1 MISILSLLSL
11 PLFHNLAH
19 AGTIYHSNF
28 TSSLSPFSACNVE
41 SPSYST
47 ATDGNLTVYF
57 DESYYD
63 GTRDRKGAEVC
74 VFEDG
79 TSTNVPQMTKEG
91 WQGFS
96 IYVPSDTY
104 PTDKSAIIAQQFCP
118 GGCSSWCGTVEIVN
132 NTLQTT
138 HRAACSTGTTATLV
152 DDIER
157 DAWHSVVVHMRVSEE
172 SEGAYEVWWDG
183 EQVYSVEDIDV
194 GFGTWDDNDTL
205 TTGWYFKNGEY
216 CFDVDAYTN
225 ATRTLYFDN
234 ITWYETDDGS
244 DDGYETVAYT
254 CADVIATLA
263 AIEDPN
269 SNSTPYIHLD
279 NESTNSDDPELTTT
293 KTLKPITS
301 DLRTAINHL
310 LTLGGGGF
318 FSTFR
323 GFRMCLAFIWLDAGL
338 ALIIPMF
345 IPVPIHMGLV
355 SFMTVFIGRMF
366 LATWQMAWV
375 RVVIADKSPIVSYRR
390 MLGYQHWRR
399 IAPVAVLH
407 NVVMSMTYSLNL
419 AASRVVGRVI
429 WVILGGEHGKGS
441 SGGSAEGGIGVVLLM
456 MFFLLVTVPVK
467 TIFTRVAASMLPE
480 GLDPIVPF
488 DRRFG
493 GKVISEGGGET
504 LGIMEAWTTF
514 EWSARVRYFE
524 VFLKALALEV
534 ALGVLGGLLVIGEL
548 KWLLYSH

>member
-11 PLFHNLAH
+11 SLFHNLAH

-63 GTRDRKGAEVC
+63 GTRDRKGAEIC

-216 CFDVDAYTN
+216 CFGIFLVFFTVFAFGLAIN
-225 ATRTLYFDN
+225 
-234 ITWYETDDGS
+234 W
-244 DDGYETVAYT
+244 VAYT
-254 CADVIATLA
+254 CAEVIATLA

-279 NESTNSDDPELTTT
+279 NETTNPDDPELSTITTS
-293 KTLKPITS
+293 KPITS
-301 DLRTAINHL
+301 DFRTAINHL
-310 LTLGGGGF
+310 RTLGGGGF

-323 GFRMCLAFIWLDAGL
+323 GFRMYLAFIWLDAGL
-338 ALIIPMF
+338 ALLIPMF

-355 SFMTVFIGRMF
+355 SFMTDFIGRMF
-366 LATWQMAWV
+366 LATWQTAWV
-375 RVVIADKSPIVSYRR
+375 HVVIADKSPMVSYRR

-407 NVVMSMTYSLNL
+407 NVVMSVTYSVNL
-419 AASRVVGRVI
+419 AASRFVGRVI

-441 SGGSAEGGIGVVLLM
+441 SGGNAEGGIGVVLLI
-456 MFFLLVTVPVK
+456 MFFLLLTVPVK
-467 TIFTRVAASMLPE
+467 AIFTRVAASMLPE
-480 GLDPIVPF
+480 GLDPILPF

-493 GKVISEGGGET
+493 GKVIPEGGSET
-504 LGIMEAWTTF
+504 LSIMEAWTTF
-514 EWSARVRYFE
+514 EWSARVRYFK

>member
-1 MISILSLLSL
+1 MMSILSLLFL

-63 GTRDRKGAEVC
+63 GTRDRKGAEIC

-79 TSTNVPQMTKEG
+79 TSTNVRQMTKEG

-172 SEGAYEVWWDG
+172 SDGAYEVWWDG

-244 DDGYETVAYT
+244 DDGYETVY
-254 CADVIATLA
+254 
-263 AIEDPN
+263 P
-269 SNSTPYIHLD
+269 
-279 NESTNSDDPELTTT
+279 
-293 KTLKPITS
+293 
-301 DLRTAINHL
+301 
-310 LTLGGGGF
+310 
-318 FSTFR
+318 
-323 GFRMCLAFIWLDAGL
+323 
-338 ALIIPMF
+338 
-345 IPVPIHMGLV
+345 
-355 SFMTVFIGRMF
+355 
-366 LATWQMAWV
+366 
-375 RVVIADKSPIVSYRR
+375 
-390 MLGYQHWRR
+390 
-399 IAPVAVLH
+399 
-407 NVVMSMTYSLNL
+407 
-419 AASRVVGRVI
+419 
-429 WVILGGEHGKGS
+429 
-441 SGGSAEGGIGVVLLM
+441 
-456 MFFLLVTVPVK
+456 
-467 TIFTRVAASMLPE
+467 
-480 GLDPIVPF
+480 
-488 DRRFG
+488 
-493 GKVISEGGGET
+493 
-504 LGIMEAWTTF
+504 
-514 EWSARVRYFE
+514 
-524 VFLKALALEV
+524 
-534 ALGVLGGLLVIGEL
+534 
-548 KWLLYSH
+548 

>member
-11 PLFHNLAH
+11 SLFHNLAH

-63 GTRDRKGAEVC
+63 GTRDRKGAEIC

-172 SEGAYEVWWDG
+172 SDGAYEVWWDG

-216 CFDVDAYTN
+216 CFGIFLVFFTVLAFGL
-225 ATRTLYFDN
+225 A
-234 ITWYETDDGS
+234 ITW
-244 DDGYETVAYT
+244 VAYT

-279 NESTNSDDPELTTT
+279 KETTNPDDPELSTTT
-293 KTLKPITS
+293 TLKPITS

-310 LTLGGGGF
+310 RTFGGGGI

-323 GFRMCLAFIWLDAGL
+323 GFRMYLAFIWLDAGL
-338 ALIIPMF
+338 ALLIPTF

-355 SFMTVFIGRMF
+355 SFMTDFIGRMS

-375 RVVIADKSPIVSYRR
+375 HVVIADKSPIVSYRR

-407 NVVMSMTYSLNL
+407 NVVMSVTYSLNL

-441 SGGSAEGGIGVVLLM
+441 SGGSAEGGIGIVLLM
-456 MFFLLVTVPVK
+456 MFFLLLTVPVK
-467 TIFTRVAASMLPE
+467 AIFTRVAASMLPE

-514 EWSARVRYFE
+514 EWSARVRYLK
-524 VFLKALALEV
+524 VFLKALALEI

>member
-63 GTRDRKGAEVC
+63 GTRDRKGAEIC

-132 NTLQTT
+132 NTMQTT

-157 DAWHSVVVHMRVSEE
+157 DVWHSVV
-172 SEGAYEVWWDG
+172 WDG

-225 ATRTLYFDN
+225 ATRTLYFDD

-254 CADVIATLA
+254 CAEVIATLA

-269 SNSTPYIHLD
+269 HNSTPYIHLD
-279 NESTNSDDPELTTT
+279 NQTTNPNDPELTTT
-293 KTLKPITS
+293 TTPKPITS

-310 LTLGGGGF
+310 RTLGGGGT

-323 GFRMCLAFIWLDAGL
+323 GFRMYLAFIWLDAGL
-338 ALIIPMF
+338 ALLIPTF

-355 SFMTVFIGRMF
+355 SFMTDFTGRMF

-375 RVVIADKSPIVSYRR
+375 HLVIADKPPIVSYRR

-407 NVVMSMTYSLNL
+407 NVVMSVTYSVNL

-429 WVILGGEHGKGS
+429 WVILG
-441 SGGSAEGGIGVVLLM
+441 
-456 MFFLLVTVPVK
+456 VPVK
-467 TIFTRVAASMLPE
+467 AIFTRVAASMLPE

-504 LGIMEAWTTF
+504 LGITEAWTTF
-514 EWSARVRYFE
+514 EWSARVRYFK
-524 VFLKALALEV
+524 VFLKVLALEV